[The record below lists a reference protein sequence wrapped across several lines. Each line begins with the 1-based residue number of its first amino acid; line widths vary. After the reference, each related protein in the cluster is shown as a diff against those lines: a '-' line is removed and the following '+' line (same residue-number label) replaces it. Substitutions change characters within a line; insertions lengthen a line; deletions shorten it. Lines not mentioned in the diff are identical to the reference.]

1 MDRVLQ
7 PLQERF
13 KLVDSL
19 LQGFDT
25 PLVPRKGLRNRV
37 RGPPSA
43 TQFGNPFANTGG
55 SNSRGYSSRI
65 TCPADTAARSAAR
78 WCLPFDPSAE
88 PNAKNTTANP
98 SSSVTTPNSSNE
110 A

>member
-19 LQGFDT
+19 LQGFDA
-25 PLVPRKGLRNRV
+25 PLVPRIRRLGSRV

-43 TQFGNPFANTGG
+43 TQLNDTGQG
-55 SNSRGYSSRI
+55 SRRDEPGPRLDCRYS
-65 TCPADTAARSAAR
+65 P
-78 WCLPFDPSAE
+78 
-88 PNAKNTTANP
+88 
-98 SSSVTTPNSSNE
+98 
-110 A
+110 